1 MALKRINK
9 ELIDLGRD
17 PPSSCSAGPSAD
29 NMFNWQ
35 ATIMGPGDS
44 PYAGGVFFLS
54 IVFPTD
60 YPFKPPKVSFTT
72 KIYHPNINAN
82 GSICLDILRDQWS
95 PALTISKVLLS
106 ICSMLTD
113 PNPDD
118 PLVPDIAHLYKTD
131 RARYEATAREWT
143 RKRKKDEFYIDSAMA
158 RKQAGKHS
166 RSKSSAT
173 SSGVKNNGDG
183 SSPGPTTASSITGPS
198 SSSSPNILALPST
211 TPTPTPSSRSTTT
224 TPTAT
229 SGLPPLYRFLLLLFP
244 IIQMLL
250 SVEAPLRPFSAL
262 RHPSGELQAGREEL
276 IEPRILVVAPHVRD
290 LGFFAPTVGVLL
302 GTERRER
309 CWVGVLGVSSS
320 NSAKEGK
327 EEKESVRGEREWR
340 DALEAFG
347 TGLDVGLLDIPELQD
362 NPESEWDPDVVAD
375 VVLPYVLEYNIDT
388 ILTFDEG
395 GITGNPHHTAVS
407 RGITSLV
414 RSQELKDALS
424 SKSSSEKGN
433 EKEKDP
439 EKSKSIIHPRA
450 YLLHTPTS
458 PLLNPGLG
466 PLSSVAQHFVLV
478 FRAFRNR
485 SNSSTGSESGK
496 PVVTISPTTTFI
508 SNVWIYGR
516 SWKALLKISTEMYL
530 GNILGWM
537 VSRSLWVNEWVQVV

>member
-143 RKRKKDEFYIDSAMA
+143 RKYKKRDEAFSVMA

-166 RSKSSAT
+166 RSKSNANAT
-173 SSGVKNNGDG
+173 SSGMKNNNGDG
-183 SSPGPTTASSITGPS
+183 SSPGSTAASNVTGPS
-198 SSSSPNILALPST
+198 SSSNSASKPSTLALPST
-211 TPTPTPSSRSTTT
+211 TPTRSATT
-224 TPTAT
+224 TPTAAAR
-229 SGLPPLYRFLLLLFP
+229 SGLPPLYRFLLLLYP

-250 SVEAPLRPFSAL
+250 SVEAPLRPFAAL
-262 RHPSGELQAGREEL
+262 RLHPSSIKGEM

-302 GTERRER
+302 GTERKER

-320 NSAKEGK
+320 TSAKDGK
-327 EEKESVRGEREWR
+327 ERGEREWK
-340 DALEAFG
+340 DALETFG
-347 TGLDVGLLDIPELQD
+347 TGLDVGLLDVPELRD

-414 RSQELKDALS
+414 NSQKLRDALS
-424 SKSSSEKGN
+424 SSNRSTKSKQGD
-433 EKEKDP
+433 EKEKD
-439 EKSKSIIHPRA
+439 EAKSIIHPRA

-466 PLSSVAQHFVLV
+466 PLSSVAQHFVIV
-478 FRAFRNR
+478 YRPFRNR
-485 SNSSTGSESGK
+485 SASSEVDSESGK
-496 PVVTISPTTTFI
+496 LVVTIPRTTTFI
-508 SNVWIYGR
+508 SNIWIYGR
-516 SWKALLKISTEMYL
+516 SWKAMLKISEEMYL

-537 VSRSLWVNEWVQVV
+537 VSRSLWVNEWVEVV